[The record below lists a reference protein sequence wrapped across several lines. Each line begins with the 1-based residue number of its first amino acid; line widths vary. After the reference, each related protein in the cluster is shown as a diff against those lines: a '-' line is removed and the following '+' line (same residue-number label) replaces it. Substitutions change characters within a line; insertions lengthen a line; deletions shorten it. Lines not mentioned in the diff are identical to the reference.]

1 MPWVVSGLFAT
12 EPSLMLGDD
21 LATLPDDDAIRIG
34 MNLDG
39 PTERTAW
46 KPSKE
51 AVGSR
56 ISAGFSSSKTSAIVR
71 ALSSG

>member
-12 EPSLMLGDD
+12 EPSIMLGDD

-39 PTERTAW
+39 PTER
-46 KPSKE
+46 
-51 AVGSR
+51 SR
-56 ISAGFSSSKTSAIVR
+56 RMIGTPAKLWNRSSPV
-71 ALSSG
+71 SGL